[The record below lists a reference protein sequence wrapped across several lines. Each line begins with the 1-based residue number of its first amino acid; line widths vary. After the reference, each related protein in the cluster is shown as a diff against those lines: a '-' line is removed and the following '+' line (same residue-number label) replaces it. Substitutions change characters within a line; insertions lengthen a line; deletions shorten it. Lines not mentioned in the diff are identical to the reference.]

1 MTTAQCLRQLGDIH
15 RILRAHSVSS
25 IHAFHFSTALSAFL
39 SVKLRMSLVELFS
52 VGSVASARYP
62 IANSVSTSEADS
74 EADQNQVQKIL
85 LDEAKHLNKV
95 RR

>member
-1 MTTAQCLRQLGDIH
+1 
-15 RILRAHSVSS
+15 
-25 IHAFHFSTALSAFL
+25 
-39 SVKLRMSLVELFS
+39 MSLVELFS

-95 RR
+95 HR

>member
-1 MTTAQCLRQLGDIH
+1 VTTAQCLRQLGDIH

-62 IANSVSTSEADS
+62 IANSVPTSEANNDD
-74 EADQNQVQKIL
+74 AQDRKKF
-85 LDEAKHLNKV
+85 LDEAKHLNKAH
-95 RR
+95 R